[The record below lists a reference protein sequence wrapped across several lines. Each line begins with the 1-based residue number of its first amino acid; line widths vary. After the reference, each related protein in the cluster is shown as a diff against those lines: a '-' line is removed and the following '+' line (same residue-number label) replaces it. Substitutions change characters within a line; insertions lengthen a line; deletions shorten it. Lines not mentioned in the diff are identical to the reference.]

1 MGSKVKCLESSLGPG
16 PSTLDPFTY
25 RPLSIKPR
33 VRFAPSPTGYLHVG
47 GARTA
52 LFNWLFARHTGGTH
66 VLRIEDTDRERSTPE
81 HTQVILDG
89 LTWLGISWDEGPYF
103 QGEYAS
109 RHQADAERLL
119 AAGKAYRCFCTREE
133 LDAQRAQ
140 AEKDGVGFRYDRR
153 CFRLSKAEA
162 ETRLRAGTPST
173 IRFLLEDEEIAWDD
187 AVHGR
192 ISFQGR
198 DLDDFVILRSDNTAI
213 YNLAVVSDDIDMRIT
228 HVIRGD
234 DHISNTPKQIA
245 LYRAL
250 GYEPPVFAHVPMILG
265 SDGKKL
271 SKRHGATA
279 VGDYQEL
286 GILPAAMRNFL
297 ALLGWSPGGDREIMP
312 QDEMIQLFTLEG
324 IQKKAAVFDTTKLE
338 WMNGQYLSALPAD
351 ALLEPVRR
359 QLARIAVDAAGREL
373 SPLIDSVK
381 ARSRTILHVAEQV
394 AVRLDPSRSVPDTKG
409 EALIRKM
416 GPGFSVSLGLAAD
429 ALEALPLDAWN
440 PDRILETLRHVAE
453 SNGLKLGD
461 VMQPIR
467 VALTGSTVSEPVNE
481 LLHVVGRDNSLRR
494 IRETARRLGGGV
506 GAA

>member
-1 MGSKVKCLESSLGPG
+1 MP
-16 PSTLDPFTY
+16 P
-25 RPLSIKPR
+25 PR

-52 LFNWLFARHTGGTH
+52 LFNWLFARHTDGTH
-66 VLRIEDTDRERSTPE
+66 VLRIEDTDRERSTEE
-81 HTQVILDG
+81 HTRIILDG
-89 LTWLGISWDEGPYF
+89 LTWLGITWDEGPYF
-103 QGEYAS
+103 QGAYAA

-119 AAGKAYRCFCTREE
+119 AEGKAYRCFCTREE

-140 AEKDGVGFRYDRR
+140 AEKAGIGFRYDRR
-153 CFRLSKAEA
+153 CFRLSPAEV
-162 ETRLRAGTPST
+162 ENRLRSGVPAT
-173 IRFLLEDEEIAWDD
+173 IRFIVGDEEIAWDD

-213 YNLAVVSDDIDMRIT
+213 YNLAVVSDDIAMDIT

-250 GYEPPVFAHVPMILG
+250 GHEPPVFAHVPMILG
-265 SDGKKL
+265 TDGKKL

-279 VGDYQEL
+279 VGDYQEQ

-297 ALLGWSPGGDREIMP
+297 ALLGWSPGGDREILP
-312 QDEMIQLFTLEG
+312 EEEMIRLFTLEG

-338 WMNGQYLSALPAD
+338 WMNGQYLSALPVEELD
-351 ALLEPVRR
+351 QPVRR
-359 QLARIAVDAAGREL
+359 QLEQMGIRVERDLRPFIDA
-373 SPLIDSVK
+373 VK

-394 AVRLDPSRSVPDTKG
+394 AVRLDPARSALDAKG

-416 GPGFSVSLGLAAD
+416 GTAFGRNLELAAA
-429 ALEALPLDAWN
+429 ALERISAAEWK
-440 PDRILETLRHVAE
+440 PDCLLEVLKGAAE
-453 SNGLKLGD
+453 TQGTKLGD
-461 VMQPIR
+461 IMQPVRI
-467 VALTGSTVSEPVNE
+467 ALTGGTVSEPVNE
-481 LLHVVGRDNSLRR
+481 LLAVVGRDPSIQRLK
-494 IRETARRLGGGV
+494 EVARKYGGES
-506 GAA
+506 AA

>member
-1 MGSKVKCLESSLGPG
+1 MSL
-16 PSTLDPFTY
+16 
-25 RPLSIKPR
+25 PR

-52 LFNWLFARHTGGTH
+52 LFNWLFARRTGGTH
-66 VLRIEDTDRERSTPE
+66 LLRIEDTDRERSTPE
-81 HTQVILDG
+81 HTKVILDG

-109 RHQADAERLL
+109 RHQADAERLV
-119 AAGKAYRCFCTREE
+119 AEGRAYRCFCTREE
-133 LDAQRAQ
+133 LDAQRAK
-140 AEKDGVGFRYDRR
+140 AEASGGGFRYDRR
-153 CFRLSKAEA
+153 CYRLGASEVEA
-162 ETRLRAGTPST
+162 GVAAGKPSI
-173 IRFLLEDEEIAWDD
+173 IRFLLEDEEIAWED

-250 GYEPPVFAHVPMILG
+250 GHEPPVFAHVPMILG
-265 SDGKKL
+265 ADGKKL

-279 VGDYQEL
+279 VGDYQEQ
-286 GILPAAMRNFL
+286 GIFPAAMRNFL

-312 QDEMIQLFTLEG
+312 EDEMIGLFTLEG

-338 WMNGQYLSALPAD
+338 WMNGQYLSFVPVEELV
-351 ALLEPVRR
+351 EPVRR
-359 QLARIAVDAAGREL
+359 QLALMGVKADGDLR
-373 SPLIDSVK
+373 PLINSVK
-381 ARSRTILHVAEQV
+381 ARSRTIVHVAEQV
-394 AVRLDPSRSVPDTKG
+394 AVRLEPARSRPDDKG
-409 EALIRKM
+409 KALIQKM
-416 GPGFSVSLGLAAD
+416 GPAFEGNLALASAALELLQPAEWQPDQLLAA
-429 ALEALPLDAWN
+429 LKG
-440 PDRILETLRHVAE
+440 VAE
-453 SNGLKLGD
+453 CNKLKLGD
-461 VMQPIR
+461 VMQPVR

-481 LLHVVGRDNSLRR
+481 LLFVVGPQSSLNTLKSTPQRWDR
-494 IRETARRLGGGV
+494 ATNPT
-506 GAA
+506 

>member
-1 MGSKVKCLESSLGPG
+1 MTP
-16 PSTLDPFTY
+16 
-25 RPLSIKPR
+25 PR

-66 VLRIEDTDRERSTPE
+66 ILRIEDTDRERSTPE

-89 LTWLGISWDEGPYF
+89 LTWLGISWGEGPFF
-103 QGEYAS
+103 QGEYAD

-119 AAGKAYRCFCTREE
+119 AEGKAYRCFCTREE
-133 LDAQRAQ
+133 LDAQRTR
-140 AEKDGVGFRYDRR
+140 AESSGAGFRYDRR
-153 CFRLSKAEA
+153 CYRLAASEVQA
-162 ETRLRAGTPST
+162 RVQAGKPST
-173 IRFLLEDEEIAWDD
+173 IRFLLEHEEIAWDD

-213 YNLAVVSDDIDMRIT
+213 YNLAVVSDDIAMRIT

-250 GYEPPVFAHVPMILG
+250 GAEPPVFAHVPMILG

-279 VGDYQEL
+279 VGDYQEQ
-286 GILPAAMRNFL
+286 GIFPAAMRNFL

-312 QDEMIQLFTLEG
+312 EDEMVGLFTLEG

-338 WMNGQYLSALPAD
+338 WMNGQYLSALPA
-351 ALLEPVRR
+351 AELLQPVRR
-359 QLARIAVDAAGREL
+359 QLGRMGVDASADL
-373 SPLIDSVK
+373 AAMIDSVK
-381 ARSRTILHVAEQV
+381 ARSRTIVHVAEQV
-394 AVRLDPSRSVPDTKG
+394 AVRLDPSRSIPDAKG

-416 GPGFSVSLGLAAD
+416 GDAFAANLSLGAA
-429 ALEALPLDAWN
+429 ALGKLSPGEWK
-440 PDRILETLRHVAE
+440 PDRILETLRAVAE

-481 LLHVVGRDNSLRR
+481 LLAVVGPEKSLER
-494 IRETARRLGGGV
+494 IRQMARLPGGGV
-506 GAA
+506 SAA